1 MIDGAH
7 LVFQALYFKG
17 SSLLGKVCVCVCVS
31 VIHINTCDLLNLI
44 GPQLVLIAYFFNV
57 AFEYSFP

>member
-1 MIDGAH
+1 M
-7 LVFQALYFKG
+7 FQALYFKG

>member
-1 MIDGAH
+1 MDLILCSKLCILKEVACW
-7 LVFQALYFKG
+7 VK
-17 SSLLGKVCVCVCVS
+17 CVCVCVS